1 MNAPLIR
8 FAALSALLFAGA
20 QAHAQDATTT
30 PEHPAMTESHE
41 LPPYESLDANGDGVV
56 TLPEIV
62 VHSPPL
68 ARRIKHCDAN
78 GDEKLS
84 RAEYA
89 GCKPKDVSG
98 KAISEK

>member
-1 MNAPLIR
+1 MNTPLIR
-8 FAALSALLFAGA
+8 FAALSALLLAGA
-20 QAHAQDATTT
+20 HAHAQNANAAPDDSA
-30 PEHPAMTESHE
+30 AAESRE

-78 GDEKLS
+78 GDDTMS

-89 GCKPKDVSG
+89 ACRSAALSQK
-98 KAISEK
+98 EK